1 MYSLVP
7 IRKYCKFP
15 VLTHSLKT
23 PNHVLKLRQTEN
35 TKVEKHTNIG
45 TFIWF
50 FLPQC
55 FQATFRHTERNR
67 FKARSIQML
76 GDEVPGGEVDPS
88 LSV

>member
-35 TKVEKHTNIG
+35 NLSKIIIFKPHFLTWPMDCILLLKDLKKTTEKPTSKMH
-45 TFIWF
+45 
-50 FLPQC
+50 
-55 FQATFRHTERNR
+55 
-67 FKARSIQML
+67 
-76 GDEVPGGEVDPS
+76 
-88 LSV
+88 